1 MIDIS
6 KLNFE
11 KLNGLVPA
19 VVVDKNTDA
28 VFFITKVYTRIIPS
42 QNVLR
47 LLSDETQ

>member
-19 VVVDKNTDA
+19 VVVDKHTDL
-28 VFFITKVYTRIIPS
+28 VLIIR
-42 QNVLR
+42 NLF
-47 LLSDETQ
+47 